1 MNALPLW
8 LLAGALGLIF
18 GSFLNVVIHRLPR
31 MLMRQWAQ
39 EEPGVPVATE
49 PALSLSQ
56 PRSHCPHCGHT
67 LAPWE
72 LVPVLSFVLLRGC
85 CRQCHT
91 PISWAY
97 PLTELANAALWVL
110 CIAHFGPSA
119 AGWSWAVYASALLT
133 LARIDLQTSLLPD
146 ALTLPLLW
154 TGLALA
160 SLGVTGTPLPDALW
174 GAMVGYALFWLLD
187 ATYLRLRGQHGLG
200 GGDAKLLAA
209 LLAWLGWPA
218 LVHVLL
224 IASLSALL
232 MVTVQALRGRLQTGE
247 HIPFG
252 PYLALAGLVL
262 MVWKPTLPGL

>member
-1 MNALPLW
+1 MNMHLMWPYALW
-8 LLAGALGLIF
+8 LAALLGLLV
-18 GSFLNVVIHRLPR
+18 GSFLNVVIYRLPR
-31 MLMRQWAQ
+31 MVLRDETQAD
-39 EEPGVPVATE
+39 T
-49 PALSLSQ
+49 PALSLSF

-72 LVPVLSFVLLRGC
+72 LVPVLSFVLLRGR

-91 PISWAY
+91 PISWTY

-110 CIAHFGPSA
+110 CIAHFGDTPQ
-119 AGWSWAVYASALLT
+119 GWCWALYASTLLA
-133 LARIDLQTSLLPD
+133 LARIDLQTTLLPD

-154 TGLALA
+154 AGLGLA
-160 SLGVTGTPLPDALW
+160 SLGWTGLPLQEALW
-174 GAMVGYALFWLLD
+174 GAMLGYGLFWGLD
-187 ATYLRLRGQHGLG
+187 WVYLRVRGRHGMG

-218 LVHVLL
+218 VVAVLL

-232 MVTVQALRGRLQTGE
+232 MVLLQGLRGRLQTE
-247 HIPFG
+247 AQIPFG

-262 MVWKPTLPGL
+262 MVWHPLPGL